1 MGAHQEGEARDDA
14 HGVDIDSLARQLRE
28 ELAAANSS
36 AVQVQLTGGCP
47 IIIAEVGSLTRN
59 VDAAEYDPHHVAIGP
74 YHRIRNP
81 DLARDDE
88 KIRCLNAVLSSA
100 TASAAAAATT
110 LEVYLDEI
118 AGLEARARSC
128 YAHSF
133 SLESREFVRMLLLD
147 GCYLLVRF
155 GDVGA
160 CAARRANGAAA
171 GKCVVPAPAA
181 GGGDMLEAVAVVRD
195 ALYLAENQIPF
206 FVLDKI
212 HQRTRS
218 DTTVSAVDAIAGY
231 VHELLRRQQYS
242 VATPALS
249 EPTVPGNLLHL
260 LHMHLV
266 PTVHPPRTSDGNKVS
281 RKRRVGRWKTATE
294 YHLAGVKFKSRP
306 IGGDSRGGARS
317 ILDVRLDA
325 GGRTLEIPRLNIDG
339 ETWRL
344 LRNLMALEQRNP
356 GTTKSHVTAYC
367 VFVSQLACTASDVE
381 FLARRGVVSHGL
393 GNHGEV
399 AALFSDLCKG
409 VVFCADDPELN
420 YLRGV
425 CQALESGGVRCRR
438 RRWMVWLRR
447 MYFSNPWLVVG
458 LVAGA
463 LGLVCTMV
471 QAVYSV
477 LSYRQGGR

>member
-1 MGAHQEGEARDDA
+1 MGAHHEGEAGDDA
-14 HGVDIDSLARQLRE
+14 HGVDIDSLAQQLRE
-28 ELAAANSS
+28 ELAAADSTV
-36 AVQVQLTGGCP
+36 APPFAGCQ

-74 YHRIRNP
+74 YHRLRNP

-100 TASAAAAATT
+100 AASAAAAAAATT

-133 SLESREFVRMLLLD
+133 SMESREFVRMLLLD

-155 GDVGA
+155 GDVV
-160 CAARRANGAAA
+160 RRANGAAA
-171 GKCVVPAPAA
+171 GKGGATALLAAAA

-195 ALYLAENQIPF
+195 AFYLTENQIPF

-212 HQRTRS
+212 HQLTLS
-218 DTTVSAVDAIAGY
+218 DGAVSAVDAIAGY
-231 VHELLRRQQYS
+231 ARELLRRQQYS
-242 VATPALS
+242 AATPALS
-249 EPTVPGNLLHL
+249 EQTVPGNLLHL

-266 PTVHPPRTSDGNKVS
+266 PTVHPPPAAGDKTSS
-281 RKRRVGRWKTATE
+281 RKRRVGRWRTATE
-294 YHLAGVKFKSRP
+294 YHLAGVRFRSRHV
-306 IGGDSRGGARS
+306 GGGRGGGARS
-317 ILDVRLDA
+317 VLDVRLNS
-325 GGRTLEIPRLNIDG
+325 GGATLEIPRLSIDG

-356 GTTKSHVTAYC
+356 EKTKSHVTAYC
-367 VFVSQLACTASDVE
+367 VFVSQLACTAEDVE

-420 YLRGV
+420 YLRGI
-425 CQALESGGVRCRR
+425 CEGLESGILRCRR
-438 RRWMVWLRR
+438 RRWTAWLRR
-447 MYFSNPWLVVG
+447 TYFGNPWLVLG
-458 LVAGA
+458 LAAAV

-477 LSYRQGGR
+477 LSYRQRARW

>member
-1 MGAHQEGEARDDA
+1 MGAHHEGEEAGNA

-28 ELAAANSS
+28 ELAAADST
-36 AVQVQLTGGCP
+36 VVPPPMGDCP

-74 YHRIRNP
+74 YHRLRNP
-81 DLARDDE
+81 ELARDDE
-88 KIRCLNAVLSSA
+88 KIRCLNAILSAASA
-100 TASAAAAATT
+100 TAAATT

-133 SLESREFVRMLLLD
+133 SIESSEFVRMLFLD

-155 GDVGA
+155 GDVV
-160 CAARRANGAAA
+160 GAAK
-171 GKCVVPAPAA
+171 GGTTVSAPASV
-181 GGGDMLEAVAVVRD
+181 GGDMLEAVAVVRD
-195 ALYLAENQIPF
+195 VFYLAENQIPF

-212 HQRTRS
+212 HQLAVS
-218 DTTVSAVDAIAGY
+218 DRTVSAVDPIAGY
-231 VHELLRRQQYS
+231 ARELLRRQQYS

-249 EPTVPGNLLHL
+249 ELKVPGNLLHL
-260 LHMHLV
+260 LHKNLV
-266 PTVHPPRTSDGNKVS
+266 STVHPPPAADKVS
-281 RKRRVGRWKTATE
+281 RKRRVGRWQTATE
-294 YHLAGVKFKSRP
+294 YHLAGVRFKSRP
-306 IGGDSRGGARS
+306 IGGDGHGGACS
-317 ILDVRLDA
+317 ILDVRLLDGR
-325 GGRTLEIPRLNIDG
+325 GGCATLEVPRLNIDG

-344 LRNLMALEQRNP
+344 LRNLMALEQRNVE
-356 GTTKSHVTAYC
+356 TTGSHVTAYC
-367 VFVSQLACTASDVE
+367 VFVSQLACTAADVE

-420 YLRGV
+420 YLRGI
-425 CQALESGGVRCRR
+425 CQALENGVRCRR
-438 RRWMVWLRR
+438 RRWVAWLRR
-447 MYFSNPWLVVG
+447 TYFGNPWLVLG
-458 LVAGA
+458 LAAAV

-477 LSYRQGGR
+477 LSYRQGGM

>member
-1 MGAHQEGEARDDA
+1 MGAHQEGEAGDDA

-74 YHRIRNP
+74 YHRLRNP
-81 DLARDDE
+81 DLARNDE
-88 KIRCLNAVLSSA
+88 KIRCLNAVLSA
-100 TASAAAAATT
+100 ASNAAAATT

-118 AGLEARARSC
+118 ANLEIRARSC

-155 GDVGA
+155 GDVV
-160 CAARRANGAAA
+160 RRANGAAA
-171 GKCVVPAPAA
+171 GKGGATTVLAPAA
-181 GGGDMLEAVAVVRD
+181 GGGGGDMLEAVAVVRD
-195 ALYLAENQIPF
+195 VFYLAENQIPF
-206 FVLDKI
+206 FVIDKI
-212 HQRTRS
+212 HQLTRS

-231 VHELLRRQQYS
+231 VRELLRRQQYS

-249 EPTVPGNLLHL
+249 EPTLPGNLLHL

-266 PTVHPPRTSDGNKVS
+266 PTVHPPSGAGSDKSSSN
-281 RKRRVGRWKTATE
+281 RRVGRWQTATE
-294 YHLAGVKFKSRP
+294 YHLAGVRFKSRP
-306 IGGDSRGGARS
+306 IGSGGARS

-325 GGRTLEIPRLNIDG
+325 GGRTLEIPRLNIDA

-344 LRNLMALEQRNP
+344 LRNLMALEQRNLAV
-356 GTTKSHVTAYC
+356 GSHVTAYC
-367 VFVSQLACTASDVE
+367 VLVSQLACTASDVE

-399 AALFSDLCKG
+399 AALFSDLSKG
-409 VVFCADDPELN
+409 VVFCADDPEQN

-425 CQALESGGVRCRR
+425 YQALESGVRCRR
-438 RRWMVWLRR
+438 RRWVVWLRR
-447 MYFSNPWLVVG
+447 TYFSNPWLVLG
-458 LVAGA
+458 LVAA
-463 LGLVCTMV
+463 VLGLVCTMV

-477 LSYRQGGR
+477 LSYRQGARW

>member
-1 MGAHQEGEARDDA
+1 MGAHQEGEAGDDA

-74 YHRIRNP
+74 YHRLRNP
-81 DLARDDE
+81 DLARNDE
-88 KIRCLNAVLSSA
+88 KIRCLNAVLSA
-100 TASAAAAATT
+100 ASNAAAATT

-118 AGLEARARSC
+118 ANLEIRARSC

-155 GDVGA
+155 GDVV
-160 CAARRANGAAA
+160 RRANGAAA
-171 GKCVVPAPAA
+171 GKGGATTVLAPAA
-181 GGGDMLEAVAVVRD
+181 GGGGGDMLEAVAVVRD
-195 ALYLAENQIPF
+195 VFYLAENQIPF
-206 FVLDKI
+206 FVIDKI
-212 HQRTRS
+212 HQLTRS

-231 VHELLRRQQYS
+231 VRELLRRQQYS

-260 LHMHLV
+260 LHMNLV
-266 PTVHPPRTSDGNKVS
+266 PTVHPPRTSDDNKVS

-306 IGGDSRGGARS
+306 VGGGAGNGGARS

-325 GGRTLEIPRLNIDG
+325 GGGTLEIPRLNIDG

-356 GTTKSHVTAYC
+356 EITKSHVTAYC

-409 VVFCADDPELN
+409 VVFCADDPEQN

-425 CQALESGGVRCRR
+425 CQALESGVRCHR

-447 MYFSNPWLVVG
+447 TYFSNPWLVLG
-458 LVAGA
+458 LAAAV

>member
-1 MGAHQEGEARDDA
+1 MGAHHEGEEAGNA
-14 HGVDIDSLARQLRE
+14 HGVDIDSLAQQLRE
-28 ELAAANSS
+28 ELAAADST
-36 AVQVQLTGGCP
+36 VVPPPRGDCP

-74 YHRIRNP
+74 YHRLRNP

-88 KIRCLNAVLSSA
+88 KIRCLNAIL
-100 TASAAAAATT
+100 SAASAAATT

-128 YAHSF
+128 YAHIF
-133 SLESREFVRMLLLD
+133 SIESSEFVRMLLLD

-155 GDVGA
+155 GNVT
-160 CAARRANGAAA
+160 AAA
-171 GKCVVPAPAA
+171 KGSATAS

-195 ALYLAENQIPF
+195 VFYLAENQIPF

-212 HQRTRS
+212 HQLTRS
-218 DTTVSAVDAIAGY
+218 DSTVSAVDAIAGY

-242 VATPALS
+242 VATPALP
-249 EPTVPGNLLHL
+249 EPPRPGNLLHQ
-260 LHMHLV
+260 LHIHLAS
-266 PTVHPPRTSDGNKVS
+266 TVHPPPAANKAYRT
-281 RKRRVGRWKTATE
+281 RRVGRWQTATE
-294 YHLAGVKFKSRP
+294 YHLAGMRFKSRP
-306 IGGDSRGGARS
+306 IGGERHGGARS
-317 ILDVRLDA
+317 ILDVRLLDS
-325 GGRTLEIPRLNIDG
+325 GGSGGATLEVPRLNIDG

-344 LRNLMALEQRNP
+344 LRNLMALEQRNVE
-356 GTTKSHVTAYC
+356 TTGSHVTAYC
-367 VFVSQLACTASDVE
+367 VFVSQLACTAADVE

-420 YLRGV
+420 YLRGI
-425 CQALESGGVRCRR
+425 CQALENGVRCRR
-438 RRWMVWLRR
+438 RRWVAWLQRT
-447 MYFSNPWLVVG
+447 YFGNPWLVLG
-458 LVAGA
+458 LAAAV

>member
-1 MGAHQEGEARDDA
+1 MGAHQEGEAGDDA
-14 HGVDIDSLARQLRE
+14 HGVDIDSLAQQLRE
-28 ELAAANSS
+28 ELAAADST
-36 AVQVQLTGGCP
+36 AAPPTGGSCP
-47 IIIAEVGSLTRN
+47 IVIAEVGSLTRN

-88 KIRCLNAVLSSA
+88 KIRCLNAVL
-100 TASAAAAATT
+100 AAAATT
-110 LEVYLDEI
+110 LEVYLDDI

-133 SLESREFVRMLLLD
+133 SMSSREFVRMLLLD

-155 GDVGA
+155 GDVVGA
-160 CAARRANGAAA
+160 GRGRANGAAA
-171 GKCVVPAPAA
+171 GKCVAMAPAPTAS
-181 GGGDMLEAVAVVRD
+181 GGDMLEAVAVVRD
-195 ALYLAENQIPF
+195 AFYLAENQIPF

-212 HQRTRS
+212 NQLTLS
-218 DTTVSAVDAIAGY
+218 DSTASAADAIAGY
-231 VHELLRRQQYS
+231 VRELLRRQQYS
-242 VATPALS
+242 VAKPALS

-260 LHMHLV
+260 LHMNLV
-266 PTVHPPRTSDGNKVS
+266 PTVHPPRTSDDNKVS

-306 IGGDSRGGARS
+306 VGGGAGNGGARS

-325 GGRTLEIPRLNIDG
+325 GGGTLEIPRLNIDG

-356 GTTKSHVTAYC
+356 EITKSHVTAYC
-367 VFVSQLACTASDVE
+367 VFVSQLACTAEDVE
-381 FLARRGVVSHGL
+381 FLARRGVVSHVL
-393 GNHGEV
+393 GNHAEV

-409 VVFCADDPELN
+409 VVFCADDPEQN

-425 CQALESGGVRCRR
+425 CQALESGVRCHR

-447 MYFSNPWLVVG
+447 TYFSNPWLVLG
-458 LVAGA
+458 LAAAV